1 MDIDT
6 LTDEVMRR
14 LMKKIQEEQA
24 TNAAPT
30 LPEDTPG
37 NPSGCCAPKTGKL
50 VVTQDKAASSAPG
63 SIVTFPQGTII
74 TPLARDTF
82 KERGVRVEFE

>member
-14 LMKKIQEEQA
+14 LMKKIREEQSA
-24 TNAAPT
+24 VP
-30 LPEDTPG
+30 PEHIEASTQDAS
-37 NPSGCCAPKTGKL
+37 NCCSSTSGKL
-50 VVTQDKAASSAPG
+50 VITQDKAASIAPG
-63 SIVTFPQGTII
+63 SRMKFPQGTII

-82 KERGVRVEFE
+82 KERGVCIEFE